1 MNREEVLMSALDC
14 ITNDRANQYG
24 KAEDNFGNISKLWSA
39 YLRIDISKL
48 EVAMLMTLVKVA
60 RTISSP
66 KHEDNYVDICGYSA
80 IANELAKEKNND

>member
-39 YLRIDISKL
+39 YLRIDINKL
-48 EVAMLMTLVKVA
+48 EVAMLL
-60 RTISSP
+60 S
-66 KHEDNYVDICGYSA
+66 C
-80 IANELAKEKNND
+80 